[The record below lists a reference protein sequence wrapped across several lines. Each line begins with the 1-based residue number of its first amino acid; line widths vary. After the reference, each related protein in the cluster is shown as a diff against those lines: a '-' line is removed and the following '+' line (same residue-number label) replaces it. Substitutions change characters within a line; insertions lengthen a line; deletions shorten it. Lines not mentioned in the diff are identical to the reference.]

1 MGEALKDR
9 KSLASNVEKIQK
21 IPENRQEVD

>member
-1 MGEALKDR
+1 MGEALKAR